1 LFFNSRFDVCRSL
14 RVLADDRIPTSN
26 ENFGSNEIR
35 KMTVKEFGE
44 SFAGLFNPVIFI
56 RFAQGTLTEG
66 EGYSEH

>member
-1 LFFNSRFDVCRSL
+1 
-14 RVLADDRIPTSN
+14 
-26 ENFGSNEIR
+26 
-35 KMTVKEFGE
+35 MTVKEFGE